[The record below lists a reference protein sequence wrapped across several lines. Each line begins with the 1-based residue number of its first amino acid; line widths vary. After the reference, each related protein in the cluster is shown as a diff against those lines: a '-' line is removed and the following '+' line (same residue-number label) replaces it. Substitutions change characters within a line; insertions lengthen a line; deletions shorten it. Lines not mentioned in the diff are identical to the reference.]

1 MTRIDMSEFGEKHTV
16 SRLIGAPPG
25 YVGYDQGGVLTESIR
40 RRPYQVLLL
49 DEFEKANPDVWN
61 LLLQIM
67 DDGQLS
73 DSHGHTVDFSNVLL
87 IMTSNMGAQVIA
99 ELPAHIQGNE
109 PQVHESIM
117 HVVRQTLSPE
127 LINRIDET
135 VVFNRLQREH
145 MDQIV
150 DIGLDQIAKRLKDTQ
165 NMNLNVSDSA
175 KACLAER
182 GYDHRYGARPLKR
195 TLNKEV
201 LNPLS
206 RLVLEGS
213 VLEGDEIMVR
223 TRAEAMR
230 LQKSG
235 EQQLGWT
242 SGTSGDLSEDKND
255 VVILKNHEPFPLD
268 EDENDE
274 NESDES
280 WEDEE
285 DDHKL
290 LG

>member
-49 DEFEKANPDVWN
+49 DEFEKAHPDVWN
-61 LLLQIM
+61 ILLQIM

-73 DSHGHTVDFSNVLL
+73 DSHGHKVDFSNVLL

-99 ELPAHIQGNE
+99 DMPAHIHGNE
-109 PQVHESIM
+109 PEVQASIM
-117 HVVRQTLSPE
+117 EVVRQTLSPE

-150 DIGLDQIAKRLKDTQ
+150 GIGLNEISKRMKDTQ
-165 NMNLNVSDSA
+165 DMALDVSAPA

-201 LNPLS
+201 LHPLS

-213 VLEGDEIMVR
+213 VLEGDDIMVR
-223 TRAEAMR
+223 TRAEALR

-235 EQQLGWT
+235 DSVLGWV
-242 SGTSGDLSEDKND
+242 SGTAGELSEDRND
-255 VVILKNHEPFPLD
+255 VVILKNHELAPLD
-268 EDENDE
+268 EHEAEEPWDE
-274 NESDES
+274 
-280 WEDEE
+280 EE